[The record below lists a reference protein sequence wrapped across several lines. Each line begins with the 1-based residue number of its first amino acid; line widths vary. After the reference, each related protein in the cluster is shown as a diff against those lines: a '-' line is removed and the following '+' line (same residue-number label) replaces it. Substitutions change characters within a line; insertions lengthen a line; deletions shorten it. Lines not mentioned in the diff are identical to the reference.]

1 MHTLVTGG
9 AGFIG
14 SHLVDALISN
24 GNNVS
29 VFDNLSSGTPQNIKQ
44 WLDSPNF
51 TFIKDD
57 LLNLSNIKKLKHKH
71 YDVVFHLAANPEVR
85 IGSTNPEVHFQQN
98 LVATHNLLEHH
109 RKTRNTPTLIFTS
122 TSTVYG
128 EPTKIPTPE
137 NYAPL
142 KPISIYGATK
152 LACEALISAYAYTY
166 GFKAIIYRLAN
177 IVGPRSK
184 HGVIHDFIQKL
195 NKNPTQL

>member
-24 GNNVS
+24 RNNVS
-29 VFDNLSSGTPQNIKQ
+29 VFDNLSSGTLQKIKQ

-51 TFIKDD
+51 TFIKGD
-57 LLNLSNIKKLKHKH
+57 LLNLSDNKKLKHKRF
-71 YDVVFHLAANPEVR
+71 DLVFHLAANPEVR

-98 LVATHNLLEHH
+98 LVATHNLLEYI
-109 RKTRNTPTLIFTS
+109 RKTQKNPTLVFTS

-137 NYAPL
+137 NYSPL
-142 KPISIYGATK
+142 TPISIYGANK
-152 LACEALISAYAYTY
+152 LASEALITAHAHTY
-166 GFKAIIYRLAN
+166 NCKAIIYRLAN
-177 IVGPRSK
+177 I
-184 HGVIHDFIQKL
+184 
-195 NKNPTQL
+195 